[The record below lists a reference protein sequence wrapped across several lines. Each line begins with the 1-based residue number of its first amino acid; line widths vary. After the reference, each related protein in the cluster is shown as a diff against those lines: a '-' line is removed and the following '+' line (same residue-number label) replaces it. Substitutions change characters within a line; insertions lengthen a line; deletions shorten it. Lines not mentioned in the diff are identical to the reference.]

1 MSSGKPASG
10 AGAAAAERSR
20 VARDERVDGFL
31 RHLRSERQASP
42 HTLSGYLIDL
52 TQFASFAWFEH
63 GRHDCDWGAVQ
74 PHQARNFIVRLN
86 RHGLARSSLN
96 RKTSSLRSFYRYLVR
111 EGVVA
116 TNPFIAVP
124 TSKAPRRLPGVLD
137 PGQAERL
144 LAAPEAYWRR
154 HADAEATDARAAAFA
169 AGRDR
174 ALIEVLYSA
183 GLRISEAVSLN
194 LGDIDMTTGLFRV
207 RGKGGKERLCVLG
220 RPAIAA
226 VTAYLRR
233 RSALGLGGTPAATA
247 APLFVNH
254 RGGRLTARSMQRFFK
269 LYLREADLPADYTPH
284 RLRHSFATHLL
295 AAGADLRSVQEMLGH
310 ASLSTTQIYTHV
322 DAERL
327 KEAYLKAHP
336 RAR

>member
-1 MSSGKPASG
+1 MSS
-10 AGAAAAERSR
+10 ERSL
-20 VARDERVDGFL
+20 VARDARVEGFL

-52 TQFASFAWFEH
+52 TQFASYAWFEH
-63 GRHDCDWGAVQ
+63 GRRDCAWEAVQ

-86 RHGLARSSLN
+86 RQGLARTSLN

-116 TNPFIAVP
+116 ANPFVTVP
-124 TSKAPRRLPGVLD
+124 TSKAPRRLPGVFD

-154 HADAEATDARAAAFA
+154 HAEAAGASAEPAAAL
-169 AGRDR
+169 AGVRDR

-183 GLRISEAVSLN
+183 GLRISEAASLDV
-194 LGDIDMTTGLFRV
+194 GDIDLSTGLFRV

-220 RPAIAA
+220 APAMAA
-226 VTAYLRR
+226 VTAYLRQR
-233 RSALGLGGTPAATA
+233 CGLGLGGSAAA
-247 APLFVNH
+247 EPLFVNH
-254 RGGRLTARSMQRFFK
+254 RGGRLTARSMQRSFK

-310 ASLSTTQIYTHV
+310 ASL
-322 DAERL
+322 
-327 KEAYLKAHP
+327 
-336 RAR
+336 